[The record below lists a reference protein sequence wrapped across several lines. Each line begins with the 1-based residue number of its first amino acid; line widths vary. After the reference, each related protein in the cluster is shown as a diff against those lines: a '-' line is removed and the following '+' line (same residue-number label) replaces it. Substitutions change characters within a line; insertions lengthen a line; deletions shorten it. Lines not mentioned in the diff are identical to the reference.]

1 MRLLLTGCA
10 GFIGGAVAAMAL
22 RDGHEVIGI
31 DNLNDA
37 YDPALKR
44 WRLDRLTPAP
54 RFAFVRA
61 DVADRSIGAALA
73 AYGPFDAAINLA
85 ARAGVRESQ
94 RDPWSSAEAN
104 VMGLINILEACR
116 EAGVPKL
123 VQASTSSV
131 YGGAARPFTEETPPD
146 PRSPYA
152 ASKLAAEAYCAA
164 YHRLYGIDVSILRYF
179 TVYGPAGRPDMS
191 VFRFIH
197 WIEEGQPVVLFG
209 DGRQERDFTYVE
221 DVARA
226 TLSALRPLGC
236 EVVNVGSARPVALL
250 DLIALIERATGRSAA
265 VERREALAADAPATW
280 ADVSRARGLLDWAP
294 STALEDGIA
303 ACVAWRREHRA
314 MVSAISLG
322 G

>member
-1 MRLLLTGCA
+1 
-10 GFIGGAVAAMAL
+10 
-22 RDGHEVIGI
+22 
-31 DNLNDA
+31 
-37 YDPALKR
+37 
-44 WRLDRLTPAP
+44 
-54 RFAFVRA
+54 
-61 DVADRSIGAALA
+61 
-73 AYGPFDAAINLA
+73 
-85 ARAGVRESQ
+85 
-94 RDPWSSAEAN
+94 
-104 VMGLINILEACR
+104 
-116 EAGVPKL
+116 
-123 VQASTSSV
+123 
-131 YGGAARPFTEETPPD
+131 
-146 PRSPYA
+146 
-152 ASKLAAEAYCAA
+152 
-164 YHRLYGIDVSILRYF
+164 
-179 TVYGPAGRPDMS
+179 MS